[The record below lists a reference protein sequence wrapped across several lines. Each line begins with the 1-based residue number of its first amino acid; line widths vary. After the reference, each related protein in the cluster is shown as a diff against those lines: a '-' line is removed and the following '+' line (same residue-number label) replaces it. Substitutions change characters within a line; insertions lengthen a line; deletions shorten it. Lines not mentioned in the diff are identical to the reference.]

1 MQTVVFHHICWIC
14 YSRKEN
20 VYLWMPIFPHSQK
33 QNDGLKLKLL
43 VFNTRSDLVQR
54 HFRGSYRFIFSWG
67 QSNKSLI
74 LVIVEMPLRYLG
86 VEQCVQRTT
95 VARIGNISFLQSGIA
110 FFKRTDWGN
119 ATCEVSLYRF
129 CHVNFCGLFK
139 HFKRGKSRH
148 WIPPSLHIV
157 PCIICTVS
165 FFFFPQEKIFIQ
177 VLFSLVL
184 LPFIVL
190 PQVTAVT
197 CLHADACLQG
207 FSSKTLSVHHKKMRR
222 ALSKRY
228 YLLLQQVKAFIA
240 FLQKHIKQAHILKN
254 ILGFLLSQKD
264 PLSFGL
270 IKKADIQYSCRYTYT
285 CITHCAN

>member
-1 MQTVVFHHICWIC
+1 MLTFVV
-14 YSRKEN
+14 YSNTSKEA
-20 VYLWMPIFPHSQK
+20 SQ
-33 QNDGLKLKLL
+33 D
-43 VFNTRSDLVQR
+43 T
-54 HFRGSYRFIFSWG
+54 
-67 QSNKSLI
+67 KSL
-74 LVIVEMPLRYLG
+74 
-86 VEQCVQRTT
+86 
-95 VARIGNISFLQSGIA
+95 
-110 FFKRTDWGN
+110 
-119 ATCEVSLYRF
+119 
-129 CHVNFCGLFK
+129 
-139 HFKRGKSRH
+139 
-148 WIPPSLHIV
+148 PPYCAMHNLHCQI
-157 PCIICTVS
+157 

-222 ALSKRY
+222 VLSKR

-254 ILGFLLSQKD
+254 ILGLLLSQKH

-285 CITHCAN
+285 CITHCANQWWL